1 MLMGGVEENAKQAL
15 NDRILPWIRLVVV
28 PAMDQACGCLQ
39 SFAAPPQ
46 EPGGCLQSFAAPP
59 QDSMLSGVPVVLR
72 SAETACVASTRE
84 GSVFDVEWIA
94 DSGASRSL
102 ASVRS
107 LIDQGISENTVH
119 KCLEPASTIRFETG
133 NGTTNSTEMYRE
145 LQLPW

>member
-59 QDSMLSGVPVVLR
+59 QDSSQGSSMNLLR
-72 SAETACVASTRE
+72 CLFRPAM
-84 GSVFDVEWIA
+84 G
-94 DSGASRSL
+94 
-102 ASVRS
+102 S
-107 LIDQGISENTVH
+107 LIS
-119 KCLEPASTIRFETG
+119 L
-133 NGTTNSTEMYRE
+133 
-145 LQLPW
+145 